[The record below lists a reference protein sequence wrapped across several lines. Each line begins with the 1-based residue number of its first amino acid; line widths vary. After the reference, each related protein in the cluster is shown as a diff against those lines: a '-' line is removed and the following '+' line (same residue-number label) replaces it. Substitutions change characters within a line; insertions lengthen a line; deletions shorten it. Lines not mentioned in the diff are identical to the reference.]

1 MDKLLNQISSSEV
14 SLQIS
19 LIFGLGFLLIIIK
32 NWLIQFL
39 TGITKN
45 TKNEFDDIILES
57 VSRPFSYLIITISL
71 LLIFDTLNSYYNYI
85 ESFMASNFFYSV
97 FLVLLALSLVK
108 FLDKYYENKLF
119 LKKLSKQDDPVVV
132 EQTYEIT
139 IRVSKIVIIVITLL
153 ILMQEFGLSI
163 SGLLAFGGVGG
174 LVVGLAAK
182 DLLSNFFGGL
192 MIYFDRPFKVGE
204 FIKSPDRNIE
214 GIVESIGWRL
224 TVVRTFS
231 KNVLYIPNSAF
242 SNIIVENATRMTNR
256 RFNEVIGVR
265 YEDIDNIPNIVI
277 EVRSFLESHS
287 DIDQTIKP
295 VVYFTSFEASSCDI
309 IVYAFTN
316 TKDWRQFL
324 EVKEGILFKIADII
338 SSNNSAIAFPTTTI
352 DWEKKLSS

>member
-1 MDKLLNQISSSEV
+1 MDKLLNQIYSSEI
-14 SLQIS
+14 SLQIF
-19 LIFGLGFLLIIIK
+19 LILILGFILLVIK
-32 NWLIQFL
+32 NWFIKFL

-45 TKNEFDDIILES
+45 TANEFDDIILDS
-57 VSRPFSYLIITISL
+57 VSKPFSYLIIIISL
-71 LLIFDTLNSYYNYI
+71 LLIFDRLNYYYNYLD
-85 ESFMASNFFYSV
+85 SFEPSSFFYSI
-97 FLVLLALSLVK
+97 FLILFALSLVR
-108 FLDKYYENKLF
+108 FLDNYYQNKLF
-119 LKKLSKQDDPVVV
+119 LKNISKLDDPIVV

-139 IRVSKIVIIVITLL
+139 IRVSKIIIIVITVL

-192 MIYFDRPFKVGE
+192 MIYFDRPFKIGE

-265 YEDIDNIPNIVI
+265 YEDIDNIPKIVSEI
-277 EVRSFLESHS
+277 RLFLESHD
-287 DIDQTIKP
+287 DIDQNNSP

-316 TKDWRQFL
+316 TKDWREFL
-324 EVKEGILFKIADII
+324 EVKEEILLKVANII
-338 SSNNSAIAFPTTTI
+338 SNNNSAIAFPTTTI
-352 DWEKKLSS
+352 DWDKKSSG

>member
-1 MDKLLNQISSSEV
+1 MVKFFDSISSSEV
-14 SLQIS
+14 SFQIF
-19 LIFGLGFLLIIIK
+19 LILSFGFLLLIIK
-32 NWLIQFL
+32 NWIIQFL

-45 TKNEFDDIILES
+45 TTNEFDDIILES
-57 VSRPFSYLIITISL
+57 VSKPFSYLIIIISS
-71 LLIFDTLNSYYNYI
+71 LLIFDRVNLYYNYLD
-85 ESFMASNFFYSV
+85 SFEPSYFFYSI
-97 FLVLLALSLVK
+97 FLVLISLSLVM

-119 LKKLSKQDDPVVV
+119 LRKLSKQDDPVVV

-139 IRVSKIVIIVITLL
+139 IRVSKIIIIVVTLL

-265 YEDIDNIPNIVI
+265 YEDMDNIPKIVTEI
-277 EVRSFLESHS
+277 RSFLKAHS
-287 DIDQTIKP
+287 DIDQTNSP

-338 SSNNSAIAFPTTTI
+338 SANNSAIAFPTTTI
-352 DWEKKLSS
+352 DWDKKPLD

>member
-1 MDKLLNQISSSEV
+1 MVYDRSQL
-14 SLQIS
+14 
-19 LIFGLGFLLIIIK
+19 
-32 NWLIQFL
+32 
-39 TGITKN
+39 
-45 TKNEFDDIILES
+45 
-57 VSRPFSYLIITISL
+57 
-71 LLIFDTLNSYYNYI
+71 
-85 ESFMASNFFYSV
+85 
-97 FLVLLALSLVK
+97 
-108 FLDKYYENKLF
+108 
-119 LKKLSKQDDPVVV
+119 
-132 EQTYEIT
+132 
-139 IRVSKIVIIVITLL
+139 
-153 ILMQEFGLSI
+153 QEFGLSI

-192 MIYFDRPFKVGE
+192 MIYFDRPFKIGE

-265 YEDIDNIPNIVI
+265 YEDIDKIPKIVTEI
-277 EVRSFLESHS
+277 RLFLESHD
-287 DIDQTIKP
+287 DIDQNNPP

-338 SSNNSAIAFPTTTI
+338 SDNNSAIAFPTTTI
-352 DWEKKLSS
+352 DWDKKLSD